1 MLNVQKEQQPW
12 FLHGANND
20 HTAQEIGP
28 LKNRAAVVGFFHLT
42 VVKSVSVCGFWL
54 TLLVEDERYDSY
66 RIAVFSALTS
76 KDGSGINERF

>member
-1 MLNVQKEQQPW
+1 MT
-12 FLHGANND
+12 D
-20 HTAQEIGP
+20 TAQEIGP

-42 VVKSVSVCGFWL
+42 VVKSMSVCGFWL
-54 TLLVEDERYDSY
+54 TLLVKDERYDSY